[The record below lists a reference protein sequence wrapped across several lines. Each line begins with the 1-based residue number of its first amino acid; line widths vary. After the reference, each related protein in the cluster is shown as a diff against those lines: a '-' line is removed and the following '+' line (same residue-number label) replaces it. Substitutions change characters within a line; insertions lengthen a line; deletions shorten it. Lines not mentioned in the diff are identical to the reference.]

1 MRVAAAFARCAAIQA
16 MPHSSWSRKTSA
28 ALTAS
33 TICGVRVSMIAL
45 VSPAVIA
52 IGSQA
57 APSVCR
63 SGMPKETLDAPQV
76 MLRPCSSRIRRIVS
90 RVTSELPVSAPIGMA
105 SGSMTMSALAMPYSS
120 VATRTILAT
129 RSSRLS
135 ASIGISSWSL
145 GSAMTA
151 ASYFLTSGRIAA
163 IRSSSAVIELTS
175 ARPW

>member
-1 MRVAAAFARCAAIQA
+1 MN
-16 MPHSSWSRKTSA
+16 TSA

-45 VSPAVIA
+45 VRPAVIA

-57 APSVCR
+57 APRVCR
-63 SGMPKETLDAPQV
+63 SGMPNDVLDAPQV
-76 MLRPCSSRIRRIVS
+76 MLTPNSSRIRRIVS
-90 RVTSELPVSAPIGMA
+90 QVTSEVVVSAPIGIA
-105 SGSMTMSALAMPYSS
+105 SGSITMSAWAMPYSW
-120 VATRTILAT
+120 VATRTILAV

-145 GSAMTA
+145 GSAMIA

-163 IRSSSAVIELTS
+163 SRSSSAVTELTS